1 MAWYNDSLQLTEI
14 QSIDGSTG
22 SFLEYVPTI
31 PLLTTPTQGSSGR
44 NVSYNVVIPS
54 LPGFG
59 FSSLPSTLWTT
70 DDTAR
75 LFNTLMV
82 DVLGYSRYTAY
93 GSDFVSVPS
102 RISKHKHS
110 SIY

>member
-1 MAWYNDSLQLTEI
+1 MAWYIDSLAAIEVQTTDVSL
-14 QSIDGSTG
+14 G

-31 PLLTTPTQGSSGR
+31 PFLTTPTQGSNGR

-59 FSSLPSTLWTT
+59 FSSLPSTSWNP

-75 LFNTLMV
+75 LFNSLMV
-82 DVLGYSRYTAY
+82 DVLGYSHYTAY
-93 GSDFVSVPS
+93 GSDFVSG
-102 RISKHKHS
+102 S
-110 SIY
+110 SSGERQLN